1 MQARQIPKSQVQP
14 KEAEQV
20 HTNCFQAHDPA
31 LAGLEGLLLETA
43 ELM

>member
-1 MQARQIPKSQVQP
+1 MQARQVPKSQLRP
-14 KEAEQV
+14 KEAQQV
-20 HTNCFQAHDPA
+20 HTNCLQAHDPA